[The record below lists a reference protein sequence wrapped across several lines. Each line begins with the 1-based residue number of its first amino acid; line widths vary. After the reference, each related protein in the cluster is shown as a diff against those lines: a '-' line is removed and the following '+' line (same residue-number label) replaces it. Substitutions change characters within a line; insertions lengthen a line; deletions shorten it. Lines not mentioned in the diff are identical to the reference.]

1 MLGFSTGQTEQ
12 SANRTDRTM
21 SNYILINDTTLRD
34 GEQTA
39 GVAFNLQEKLAI
51 ARFLNDIG
59 IPEIEVGIPIMGG
72 EEAEA
77 IRAIVRS
84 GLRSQ
89 LLGWN
94 RCTID
99 DLRASLAC
107 DLQRVHISV
116 PVSDLQIGIK
126 FYGSRSAVLER
137 LKTCMEFAQSHH
149 LFVSVG
155 GEDSSRAD
163 PQFLLEVVQYAQ
175 AWGAQRF
182 RFCDTVGRLDPFSTY
197 ELIQRLTSAVA
208 IPIEMHTHNDLGMAV
223 ANALAG
229 IRAGARSVNTTV
241 NGLGERAGNAAL
253 EEVVIALKE
262 IYGIKLPIQT
272 ERFWELSQLVSQ
284 AANCPPPLCK
294 PVVGKNTFCHESG
307 IHAHGLLQNT
317 SSYEPYPPEMVG
329 RSRQLVIGKHSGRH
343 VITYVLNK
351 AGITVTPQEAQAI
364 LAIVRQRATQCKS
377 GLALEELIDISEM
390 ARRN

>member
-1 MLGFSTGQTEQ
+1 
-12 SANRTDRTM
+12 M
-21 SNYILINDTTLRD
+21 SECIVINDTTLRD
-34 GEQTA
+34 GEQAA

-51 ARFLNDIG
+51 ARLLDQIG

-77 IRAIVRS
+77 IRAIVRA
-84 GLRSQ
+84 GLHAQ

-94 RCTID
+94 RCTIA
-99 DLRASLAC
+99 DLEASIAC
-107 DLQRVHISV
+107 GLERVHISV

-126 FYGSRSAVLER
+126 FAGSRSAMLDR
-137 LKTCMEFAQSHH
+137 LKTCLEFAQSHH

-163 PQFLLEVVQYAQ
+163 PQFLMEVVQYAH

-182 RFCDTVGRLDPFSTY
+182 RFCDTVGRLDPFRTY
-197 ELIQRLTSAVA
+197 DLIQQLTDVA
-208 IPIEMHTHNDLGMAV
+208 PIPIEMHTHNDLGMAV

-262 IYGIKLPIQT
+262 IYGIKLPIHTQ
-272 ERFWELSQLVSQ
+272 RLWELSQLVAQ

-294 PVVGKNTFCHESG
+294 PVVGQNTFCHESG
-307 IHAHGLLQNT
+307 IHTHGLLHNT
-317 SSYEPYPPEMVG
+317 SSYEPYPPESVG

-343 VITYVLNK
+343 VITHVLK
-351 AGITVTPQEAQAI
+351 EAGITISSQEAEAI
-364 LAIVRQRATQCKS
+364 LAIVRQRATQRKG
-377 GLALEELIDISEM
+377 GLGMGELIRITEM